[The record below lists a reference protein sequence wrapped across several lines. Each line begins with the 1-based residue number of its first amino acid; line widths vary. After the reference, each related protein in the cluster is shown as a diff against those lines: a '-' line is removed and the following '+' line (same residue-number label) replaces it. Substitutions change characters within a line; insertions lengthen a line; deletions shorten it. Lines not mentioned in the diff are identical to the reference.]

1 MSRIVITRPP
11 GLDGELAGRLE
22 ALGHEVVACPL
33 IAIEPLGDEEI
44 DASAYDWLVVTSRSG
59 AVEVARRL
67 GRPAR
72 RLAAIGPGTAAE
84 LERLGLR
91 VDLTPDESSQEGL
104 VAALAPDPGRVLL
117 AAAAGARRHLV
128 DSLGA
133 DFIALYRTRELQP
146 SAFPE
151 AELVVVASPSAARAF
166 AALHVPTPVVSI
178 GPQTT
183 TAVREAGLE
192 LAGQARTFDLDGLVA
207 AIDSAARYGRAV
219 AADTTGADEV
229 DGPR

>member
-1 MSRIVITRPP
+1 M
-11 GLDGELAGRLE
+11 
-22 ALGHEVVACPL
+22 
-33 IAIEPLGDEEI
+33 
-44 DASAYDWLVVTSRSG
+44 
-59 AVEVARRL
+59 EVARRP
-67 GRPAR
+67 RPAGAA
-72 RLAAIGPGTAAE
+72 LAAIGPGTAAA
-84 LERLGLR
+84 LARLGLR
-91 VDLTPDESSQEGL
+91 ADLVPEESSQEGL
-104 VAALAPDPGRVLL
+104 AAALAPDAGRVLL

-128 DSLGA
+128 DVLGA
-133 DFIALYRTRELQP
+133 DFIALYRTRELRP

-166 AALHVPTPVVSI
+166 AALHVPAPVVSI
-178 GPQTT
+178 GPQTSA
-183 TAVREAGLE
+183 AVREAGLE